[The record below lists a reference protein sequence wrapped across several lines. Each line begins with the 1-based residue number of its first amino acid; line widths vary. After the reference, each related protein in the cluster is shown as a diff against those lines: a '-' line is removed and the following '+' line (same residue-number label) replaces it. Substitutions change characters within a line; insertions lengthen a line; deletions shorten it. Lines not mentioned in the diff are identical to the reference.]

1 MLEDFNVTGVNEFV
15 TLYAER
21 IPEEEFVATEEDRGI
36 YCFHF
41 DKEPSK
47 PHGVP
52 FKFTLKPGEHFKD
65 TRERLGKRTGIKGKL
80 LEKIKFAIVSR
91 STYSKPRYLEDND
104 VAMDLLQDEEDLLG
118 LDHVNKTRNFWNRG
132 DQIFIR

>member
-1 MLEDFNVTGVNEFV
+1 M
-15 TLYAER
+15 TLYAEK
-21 IPEEEFVATEEDRGI
+21 IPDEEFAATDEDREI

-52 FKFTLKPGEHFKD
+52 FKFILKPGEQFKD
-65 TRERLGKRTGIKGKL
+65 TRERLGKRTGIKGKV

-118 LDHVNKTRNFWNRG
+118 LDHVNKMRNFWNRG